1 MGHCAAQGYLFKN
14 DQDGVLDHWISN
26 LMIPVPQMVRYSGN
40 YVLSAIH
47 VAYWHSGD
55 LAGRLGYVR

>member
-1 MGHCAAQGYLFKN
+1 
-14 DQDGVLDHWISN
+14 
-26 LMIPVPQMVRYSGN
+26 MIPVPQMVRYSGN